1 MMPSNQP
8 ESDGSKSPKP
18 GQLSTSKTRD
28 RQGDGSAE
36 KPIATKL
43 RRRRKPKPRSGSKKA
58 KVLAMLRRPGGASM
72 SNFRKRPDGKRI
84 RYADLS
90 AHT

>member
-1 MMPSNQP
+1 MDRKVQ
-8 ESDGSKSPKP
+8 SPVNCQHRKREIVKAM
-18 GQLSTSKTRD
+18 GVRKN
-28 RQGDGSAE
+28 
-36 KPIATKL
+36 PIATKL